1 MSEEPFLKRKKFFMN
16 IDDRAMK
23 LHIQLR
29 YSVEW
34 VSSKGITNNIT
45 QMDTNYIRNCIN
57 KIKRGEYEKQIV
69 QKLPVLE
76 NELIYRQILAN
87 EARRNSI

>member
-1 MSEEPFLKRKKFFMN
+1 MQEPFLKRKEFFMN

-23 LHIQLR
+23 MHVEIR
-29 YSVEW
+29 DNIEW
-34 VSSKGITNNIT
+34 VSSKGITNNMVD
-45 QMDTNYIRNCIN
+45 MDSNYIKNCIN
-57 KIKRGEYEKQIV
+57 KIKRGEFGQERV
-69 QKLPVLE
+69 QKLPIFE